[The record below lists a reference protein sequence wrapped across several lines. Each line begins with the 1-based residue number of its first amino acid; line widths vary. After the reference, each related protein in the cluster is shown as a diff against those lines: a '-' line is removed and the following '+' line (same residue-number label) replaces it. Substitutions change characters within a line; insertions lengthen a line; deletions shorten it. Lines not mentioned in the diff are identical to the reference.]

1 MASRKNL
8 KHAIHSEV
16 EEMLFDL
23 SILYS
28 VAPEEREYAI
38 EQIIMKVIDAE
49 RDFITRISHTDGK
62 GERKLVRNYYNKLR
76 EEYMH
81 FVNEVEGEV
90 SKLCDELLVPEA

>member
-1 MASRKNL
+1 MPSRKNL

-38 EQIIMKVIDAE
+38 EQLIMKVIDAE
-49 RDFITRISHTDGK
+49 RDFIARISHTDGK

>member
-1 MASRKNL
+1 MASRKKL

-49 RDFITRISHTDGK
+49 RDFIARISHTDGK

>member
-1 MASRKNL
+1 
-8 KHAIHSEV
+8 
-16 EEMLFDL
+16 MLFDL

-38 EQIIMKVIDAE
+38 EQLIIKVIDAE
-49 RDFITRISHTDGK
+49 RDFIARISHTDGK
-62 GERKLVRNYYNKLR
+62 GDPKLVRNYYHKLR

-81 FVNEVEGEV
+81 FVSEIEDEV

>member
-1 MASRKNL
+1 
-8 KHAIHSEV
+8 
-16 EEMLFDL
+16 MLFDL

-38 EQIIMKVIDAE
+38 EQLIIKVIDAE
-49 RDFITRISHTDGK
+49 RDFIARISHTDGK
-62 GERKLVRNYYNKLR
+62 GDPKLVRNYYHKLR

-81 FVNEVEGEV
+81 FVSEMEDEV

>member
-49 RDFITRISHTDGK
+49 RDFIARISHTDGK

>member
-28 VAPEEREYAI
+28 VAPEEREYTI
-38 EQIIMKVIDAE
+38 EQLIMKVIDAE
-49 RDFITRISHTDGK
+49 RDFIARISHTDGK
-62 GERKLVRNYYNKLR
+62 GEPKLVRNYYHKLR
-76 EEYMH
+76 EEYSH
-81 FVNEVEGEV
+81 FVSEIEDEV

>member
-1 MASRKNL
+1 MASRRKL
-8 KHAIHSEV
+8 KQAIHTEV

-38 EQIIMKVIDAE
+38 EQLIMKVIDAE
-49 RDFITRISHTDGK
+49 RDFTARISHTDGK
-62 GERKLVRNYYNKLR
+62 GDRKLVRSYYNKLR

-81 FVNEVEGEV
+81 FANEIEGEV
-90 SKLCDELLVPEA
+90 NKLCNELLVPEA

>member
-38 EQIIMKVIDAE
+38 EQLIMKVIDAE
-49 RDFITRISHTDGK
+49 RDFIARISHTDGK

>member
-49 RDFITRISHTDGK
+49 RDFIARISHTDGK
-62 GERKLVRNYYNKLR
+62 GERKLVRNYYNKRR

>member
-1 MASRKNL
+1 MASRRKL
-8 KHAIHSEV
+8 KQAIHSEV
-16 EEMLFDL
+16 EEILFDL

-38 EQIIMKVIDAE
+38 EQLIIKVIDAE
-49 RDFITRISHTDGK
+49 RDFIARISHTDGK
-62 GERKLVRNYYNKLR
+62 GDPKLVRSYYHKLR

-81 FVNEVEGEV
+81 FVSEIEDEV

>member
-1 MASRKNL
+1 MASRRNL
-8 KHAIHSEV
+8 KKTIHTDV

-38 EQIIMKVIDAE
+38 EQLIMKVIDNE
-49 RDFITRISHTDGK
+49 RDFIARISHTDGK

-76 EEYMH
+76 EEYLQ
-81 FVNEVEGEV
+81 FAKEIEGEV
-90 SKLCDELLVPEA
+90 QKLSDELLTPEA

>member
-28 VAPEEREYAI
+28 VAPDEREYAI

-49 RDFITRISHTDGK
+49 RDFIARISHTDGK

>member
-38 EQIIMKVIDAE
+38 EQLIMKVINAE
-49 RDFITRISHTDGK
+49 RDFIARISHTDGK